1 MEPIAYVREL
11 NTQLTYL
18 FAFARRVNELDT
30 VVAVCG
36 EFRGA
41 QDAGWNT
48 MVTAHEASAEL
59 RAATSRKDG
68 LNLAE
73 MRYVLCLYAHLA
85 EAGGVYEGLLNT
97 IRVAQLKPYNLWP
110 FQDLVR
116 VRKTP
121 RAVIG
126 PNANAMFRRLAES
139 AENIGMPLLA
149 RLLEEAFRDDIRNGI
164 AHADY
169 ILAHDGLRLRRRNGG
184 MPLLLPFE
192 EVSDAVQKGEFFFE
206 LLQAFYKSVM
216 LTFRP
221 GRTVIGRFSEN
232 FPMPWRVELDEIG
245 RFSISSDSPGP
256 VTDASYDRQQLIN
269 SRLDGRVV
277 AAYII
282 AGDERVPA
290 LLEDIRGVGFEA
302 LIVEIESQERY
313 GELII
318 EVNTKSLW
326 DAQSKEQREGG
337 VLLLTPFGFR
347 CVSTIVEFKAWLPDA
362 GELEIIANGVG

>member
-18 FAFARRVNELDT
+18 FAFARKINELDT

-59 RAATSRKDG
+59 RAATSRKGG

-73 MRYVLCLYAHLA
+73 MRYALCLYAHLA

-149 RLLEEAFRDDIRNGI
+149 RILEEAFRDDIRNGI

-184 MPLLLPFE
+184 MPLLLPFQ

-206 LLQAFYKSVM
+206 LLQAFYNSVM
-216 LTFRP
+216 LTYRP
-221 GRTVIGRFSEN
+221 GRTVTGRFSEN

-256 VTDASYDRQQLIN
+256 VTDKSYDRQQMIN
-269 SRLDGRVV
+269 SRLNGRMV

-282 AGDERVPA
+282 AGDEMA
-290 LLEDIRGVGFEA
+290 LSLLEEVRGVGFEA
-302 LIVEIESQERY
+302 LVVELENQVRY
-313 GELII
+313 SGLVSEID
-318 EVNTKSLW
+318 EHSLW
-326 DAQSKEQREGG
+326 DTESNEQKEGG
-337 VLLLTPFGFR
+337 VLMLTAFGFR
-347 CVSTIVEFKAWLPDA
+347 CVSTVAKFKAWLPKVD
-362 GELEIIANGVG
+362 ELEIFTNEA